1 MVLFL
6 WRLYYIVLSQPE
18 LAKSSELA
26 ASSLFKLLGWAFA
39 EEGRK
44 CVPFGLD
51 CEALGVVFNLR
62 ASCSGV
68 CAVYNTEA
76 RVQEISTEI
85 NRVLEQGHIS
95 QVEAQK
101 LRGRMQFAESQLYG
115 RTGKRCICALR
126 DFSCK
131 RRSKIQEREATFLK
145 LFVNL
150 LKSDTPR
157 QVFCENKHSVVIITD
172 ACYEND
178 ARDRVCGLGGV
189 LVDKISE
196 VRFANWMGNREE
208 CWGNPTRNKLYLK
221 LNHSVL
227 SLRIICGL
235 NSLLERRVSCMWT
248 TRE

>member
-172 ACYEND
+172 ACYEKD
-178 ARDRVCGLGGV
+178 ARDRVCSLGGV
-189 LVDKISE
+189 LVDKTSE
-196 VRFANWMGNREE
+196 VRLFFSCQLDGEQ
-208 CWGNPTRNKLYLK
+208 
-221 LNHSVL
+221 
-227 SLRIICGL
+227 
-235 NSLLERRVSCMWT
+235 RRVLGEPNKKQIIFETESLCAVLAL
-248 TRE
+248 